1 MGFEKSYSRKITAK
15 IGRNFVVDFLIFL
28 FIFVVGFFIMQVLV
42 YRFAKKN
49 IQKYTKIK
57 WIHMWLEMNMKKGPR
72 LDFFDFVVIVVVC
85 IIWKAWMYSLI

>member
-1 MGFEKSYSRKITAK
+1 M
-15 IGRNFVVDFLIFL
+15 VDFLILL

-57 WIHMWLEMNMKKGPR
+57 WVHMWLEMNMEKGPR
-72 LDFFDFVVIVVVC
+72 LDFFDFVVIVLVC
-85 IIWKAWMYSLI
+85 IIWKVWMYSFI

>member
-1 MGFEKSYSRKITAK
+1 MGFEKSNSRKIAAK

-49 IQKYTKIK
+49 IQKYTKMK
-57 WIHMWLEMNMKKGPR
+57 WVHMWLEMNMKKGPR
-72 LDFFDFVVIVVVC
+72 LDLFDFVVIVFVC
-85 IIWKAWMYSLI
+85 IIWKVWMYSLL